1 METFLEPQNALRSAW
16 LWIVQSGPNRGQ
28 ALPVSPGTFGRLSGF
43 DDLAISRQNLEIRR
57 LGNTLHAAPLPDAAP
72 VYNLWKT
79 LGIRRKI
86 RRSKRLKPGRKL
98 KMGNTKLLIR
108 PRPTDLRLAPPPPP
122 RPGSQRW
129 ILFML
134 LPLVFMLGLG
144 AFIGWRM
151 LFVLAILAVVALGWF
166 MRRALQ
172 VPKAEHLWLAAA
184 TPVRRP
190 TKKVEGIRVFTG
202 NRWRR
207 RFLDLPAGENLCLTG
222 PGAPGFAFWVVAQAL
237 IFGQGYLS
245 PDNPAPWKGNKAR
258 RDEDLLEIRVMAPH
272 EPAPNCTPRQ
282 VAITVTPTPPA
293 WAQRILVVPPRRGR
307 LGSAWFTSLKAAWER
322 NPAALE
328 LSPTQPGHD
337 LPRQV
342 SRGILG
348 ATDTIS
354 IITNW
359 QTEKTG
365 LTTPLGI
372 TTGETTWE
380 LNLVEEGPHALVAG
394 TTGAGKSE
402 LLTSWLL
409 GLALRYSPADL
420 RFILIDYKGGAA
432 FGELAGLPHVHGV
445 LTDLKP
451 NLTSRALQSLEAFL
465 RRREAILA
473 TVHARD
479 IAHYHDLTGKRLSR
493 VMIVVDEF
501 RALATDHAEMME
513 NLIRLATHGRS
524 LGLHLVLATQKPGG
538 IVNAQILANTNLR
551 LALRM
556 RTGADSNDILGDG
569 RAAQLPAIPGRLYW
583 EGQSEGLAQAAWCG
597 ADSWVSEV
605 VQRLRD
611 AWEEYCN
618 LPPAPLDSVKHP
630 EIASSP
636 VVPGS
641 PGSAPAKTAL
651 PEIWLPEMP
660 SEILAP
666 PTSFALTDW
675 PRHAVQEWRSPQG
688 LLGIFGNPGT
698 GRSTALLTL
707 AVNELNR
714 ETGAQ
719 VVAVSP
725 TPELFDAWADT
736 AKGNL
741 VVLRPTELWRLDRLR
756 RLLAEG
762 QLAGALVLLDRA
774 DLVAESLE
782 RISPGSGIKA
792 LEAILGDAGMGGY
805 RLAFSAPLSAGR
817 CSWGT
822 LAAERFVLAPRDT
835 VDLHTA
841 GVEAFASRVSLHE
854 VLPGIITPGR
864 GVWQAAGNCVEAQ
877 IGQAPL
883 LEKPQ
888 QTTPQAPFYQVFT
901 DSTGLAKQLPQLPQ
915 GLESAEI
922 PSSGGFVTLG
932 WASERSDWARFTP
945 HRYWQIEESNVMRGL
960 ISQLKREYR
969 RLGYQILDLEDLESK
984 HKEGKILVVTSKFE
998 QNDPKLK
1005 ICWESLENP
1014 ESFVM
1019 TILELFPSGTLPQNL
1034 ATFGNFFAKPKTR
1047 ILTLDKTTESR
1058 HRLASTLHLDL
1069 ETARKLQVTTDYP
1082 AIFQDENGVSP
1093 LLFPSA
1099 KVKHIT

>member
-1 METFLEPQNALRSAW
+1 METFLEPQNALRTAW

-43 DDLAISRQNLEIRR
+43 DDPAISRQNLEIRR

-98 KMGNTKLLIR
+98 KMGTTKLLIR
-108 PRPTDLRLAPPPPP
+108 PRPTDLRLTPPPDSK
-122 RPGSQRW
+122 PGSQRW

-134 LPLVFMLGLG
+134 LPLVFMLALG
-144 AFIGWRM
+144 VFIGWRI
-151 LFVLAILAVVALGWF
+151 LFVLGVLAVVALVWLL
-166 MRRALQ
+166 RRASQ
-172 VPKAEHLWLAAA
+172 VPRAEHLWLAAA
-184 TPVRRP
+184 TPVRQSA
-190 TKKVEGIRVFTG
+190 KKTETLRVFTG
-202 NRWRR
+202 NRWCR

-222 PGAPGFAFWVVAQAL
+222 PGSEGFAYWLVAQAL

-245 PDNPAPWKGNKAR
+245 PDNPAPWKGCKAR
-258 RDEDLLEIRVMAPH
+258 HDEDLLEIRVMAPH
-272 EPAPNCTPRQ
+272 EIPNCTPRQ
-282 VAITVTPTPPA
+282 VAITITPTPPA
-293 WAQRILVVPPRRGR
+293 WTQRILTVKAHQGR

-322 NPAALE
+322 NPATLE
-328 LSPTQPGHD
+328 LNPAQPGHD

-342 SRGILG
+342 SRDILG

-365 LTTPLGI
+365 LTTPLGV

-402 LLTSWLL
+402 LLTSWLV
-409 GLALRYSPADL
+409 GLALRYSPSDL

-445 LTDLKP
+445 LTDLQP
-451 NLTSRALQSLEAFL
+451 TETRRALLSLEAFL

-479 IAHYHDLTGKRLSR
+479 ITHYRDITGKGLGR

-501 RALATDHAEMME
+501 RALATDHAELME

-597 ADSWVSEV
+597 ADSWVGEV
-605 VQRLRD
+605 VQQLRD
-611 AWEEYCN
+611 AWEEYSN
-618 LPPAPLDSVKHP
+618 LPPAPPDSAKHP

-636 VVPGS
+636 VAPDS

-714 ETGAQ
+714 KTDTQ
-719 VVAVSP
+719 VVVVSP
-725 TPELFDAWADT
+725 TPELFDAWAG
-736 AKGNL
+736 KSEGRM
-741 VVLRPTELWRLDRLR
+741 VVLRPTELWRLDKLR

-774 DLVAESLE
+774 DLIVESLD

-792 LEAILGDAGMGGY
+792 LEAILGGAGMGGY

-822 LAAERFVLAPRDT
+822 LAAERFVLTPRDT

-877 IGQAPL
+877 IGQAPV
-883 LEKPQ
+883 LEKTQ
-888 QTTPQAPFYQVFT
+888 KATPQAPFYQVFT
-901 DSTGLAKQLPQLPQ
+901 DSTCLAKRLPHLPQELK
-915 GLESAEI
+915 SSEI
-922 PSSGGFVTLG
+922 PSSEGLITLG

-969 RLGYQILDLEDLESK
+969 RLGYQILDLKDLEPER
-984 HKEGKILVVTSKFE
+984 KEGKILVITSKFE

-1005 ICWESLENP
+1005 NRWESLENS
-1014 ESFVM
+1014 EGFVI

-1047 ILTLDKTTESR
+1047 ILALDKTTESR